1 MKCIKGESRLN
12 PSMTAQTGKDAQV
25 YQRGIT
31 IESQRV
37 DGEDCQDGSVSKGNH
52 D

>member
-1 MKCIKGESRLN
+1 MN
-12 PSMTAQTGKDAQV
+12 PSIVPDWEHKSQV

-31 IESQRV
+31 IESQLEECV
-37 DGEDCQDGSVSKGNH
+37 PVFLESVSKGNH